1 MSRQSEKIKI
11 LLVDDDPLVRSSLKI
26 IIEADENLCIVGL
39 GGDGDEAIRLYGELL
54 PDVLLMDIRMTPRDG
69 LDAGEQ
75 ILARHPMARIL
86 YLTTFADDAYIIKA
100 LRMGA
105 RGYILKQDFESIV
118 PSLRAISAGQSV
130 FGDTIMARVPTLIGS
145 KMNTA
150 LPADDS
156 DRPIRFDIRD
166 KELELVRLVA
176 EGLNNK
182 EIAACVYLSE
192 GTVRNQISVILEKLG
207 LRDRTQ
213 LAIFYFKNWH

>member
-1 MSRQSEKIKI
+1 M
-11 LLVDDDPLVRSSLKI
+11 LFRS
-26 IIEADENLCIVGL
+26 VGL
-39 GGDGDEAIRLYGELL
+39 GSDGDEAIRLYGELL
-54 PDVLLMDIRMTPRDG
+54 PDVLLMDIRMAPKDG
-69 LDAGEQ
+69 LEAGEQ
-75 ILARHPMARIL
+75 ILLRHPMARIL

-145 KMNTA
+145 KSSA
-150 LPADDS
+150 SIPADAS
-156 DRPIRFDIRD
+156 GQSIRFDIRD

-182 EIAACVYLSE
+182 EIAARIYLSE